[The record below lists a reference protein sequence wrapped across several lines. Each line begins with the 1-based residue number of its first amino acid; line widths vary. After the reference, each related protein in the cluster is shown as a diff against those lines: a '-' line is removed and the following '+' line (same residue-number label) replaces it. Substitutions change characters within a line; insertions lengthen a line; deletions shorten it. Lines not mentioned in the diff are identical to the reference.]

1 MESFEP
7 AVRATVSRL
16 FGCPGDALRFE
27 MLAAHASS
35 RTYWRVHLRSPEV
48 PPEVSPEASRAAR
61 ADSDSAAR
69 ADSNSAARADK
80 IHGVEPRTLAL
91 MVLHRE
97 DRGIKSDEIVE
108 IESTITE
115 LPFVNV
121 HRFLRSFTD
130 AVPEI
135 YFLDEANGLI
145 YLEDLGDTLFE
156 SVVADASDDARRAWY
171 GRALDLLVTLQTEGT
186 RRLDERCI
194 ASKASF
200 TETLFLWEFE
210 HFIAYGLGTKFGR
223 DVDPGLLA
231 LLREAFAPVA
241 RRLCSEPRVFTHRDF
256 QSRNL
261 LVQPEVP
268 PEVSRAA
275 RADSDGAARVDSDN
289 AARADSDGEARA
301 DKIRCTRLRLIDF
314 QDALLGPRTYD
325 LVALLRDSYVE
336 LPPALVETLV
346 DDYLARAAAGGF
358 HAGRDAFREAFARM
372 TLQRKLKDYG
382 RFVYIDRVKGNPGF
396 LRHNPVNA
404 RYILDAAEQLPELG
418 AARAILADAL
428 GPVAGRRA

>member
-16 FGCPGDALRFE
+16 FGCPGEALRFE

-35 RTYWRVHLRSPEV
+35 RTYWRVNLQRQ
-48 PPEVSPEASRAAR
+48 
-61 ADSDSAAR
+61 D
-69 ADSNSAARADK
+69 
-80 IHGVEPRTLAL
+80 EPRTLVL

-108 IESTITE
+108 VESTIAE

-121 HRFLRSFTD
+121 HRFLRAFTGT
-130 AVPEI
+130 VPEI
-135 YFLDEANGLI
+135 YFHDETNGLL

-156 SVVADASDDARRAWY
+156 SVVAGASDDARRIWY

-210 HFIAYGLGTKFGR
+210 HFIEYGLGTKIGR
-223 DVDPGLLA
+223 NVDPRHLA
-231 LLREAFAPVA
+231 VLREAFASIA
-241 RRLCSEPRVFTHRDF
+241 HRLSADPRVFTHRDF

-261 LVQPEVP
+261 LIQPEVP
-268 PEVSRAA
+268 
-275 RADSDGAARVDSDN
+275 G
-289 AARADSDGEARA
+289 ARA
-301 DKIRCTRLRLIDF
+301 DKVRSARLRLIDF
-314 QDALLGPRTYD
+314 QDALCGPRTYD

-336 LPPALVETLV
+336 LSPALVETLV
-346 DDYLARAAAGGF
+346 DDYLARAAAEGF

-382 RFVYIDRVKGNPGF
+382 RFIYIDRVKRNPDF
-396 LRHNPVNA
+396 LRHNPANA
-404 RYILDAAEQLPELG
+404 RYILDAAGRLPELG
-418 AARAILADAL
+418 AARGILEDAL
-428 GPVAGRRA
+428 GAVAGRRA